1 LLIKKKGQQSAG
13 IIEILYNPVSKSYFT
28 IQNLIQF
35 LYLTNNNFTMKAI
48 ECRLPQ
54 EFDKSFIVFEE
65 KGTFF
70 PYPWH
75 YHPEYELVL
84 ITKSTGRRMVGD
96 HIGYFQEGD
105 LVFMGP
111 VLPHV
116 WVNDLE
122 YTTGHADSAAEA
134 IVIQFVECFLGE
146 YFLNI
151 PEIELLKK
159 KLRLAKRGIEIKGK
173 AREKINNL
181 IKKMLYQNGLQR
193 LASLFTIFDILSG
206 CSEYEIL
213 ASPNYEDHVQSACSD
228 RFSKI
233 IEYIMNN
240 FNKNIPLPEIA
251 AVANMGVTAFCN
263 FFKQHHKITFVEY
276 LNTVKIGHACK
287 LLSEKDH
294 TVVEAAYHSGYNT
307 LANFNRQ
314 FKKIKKMTPS
324 EYRKTVNI

>member
-1 LLIKKKGQQSAG
+1 
-13 IIEILYNPVSKSYFT
+13 
-28 IQNLIQF
+28 
-35 LYLTNNNFTMKAI
+35 MKAI
-48 ECRLPQ
+48 EYRLPQ
-54 EFDKSFIVFEE
+54 EFDKSFIVFEQ

-116 WVNDLE
+116 WVNDTE
-122 YTTGHADSAAEA
+122 YVTGQAKSSAEA
-134 IVIQFVECFLGE
+134 VVIQFVEDFLGE
-146 YFLNI
+146 FFLKI
-151 PEIELLKK
+151 PEIEPFKK
-159 KLRLAKRGIEIKGK
+159 KLKLSKRGIAIKGK

-181 IKKMLYQNGLQR
+181 MKKMLYQNGLQR
-193 LASLFTIFDILSG
+193 LASLFTIFDVLSG
-206 CSEYEIL
+206 CSEYELL
-213 ASPNYEDHVQSACSD
+213 ANPHYEQHVQSANCSD

-233 IEYIMNN
+233 TEYIMRN
-240 FNKNIPLPEIA
+240 FNNDIALPEIA

-263 FFKQHHKITFVEY
+263 FFKQHHRITFVEY
-276 LNTVKIGHACK
+276 LNTIKIGHACK
-287 LLSEKDH
+287 LLSEEDH
-294 TVVEAAYHSGYNT
+294 NIVEVAYQSGYNT

-324 EYRKTVNI
+324 EYRKTLNI